1 MCAIDK
7 TINFA
12 RTILVGF
19 STFQVNFFQNL
30 HGMRKKA
37 WLDVMDTGI
46 RDALNRLQ
54 ADMVALQ
61 ESRQADTKSSAG
73 DKHETAR
80 AMVDQ
85 ELQQLNQQREK
96 AQRNQSEL
104 QALTDAPCEAAARG
118 AAVETDRIIYF
129 ISISFGKLPVDG
141 AKPVYALS
149 PVSPAAQAMLGKR
162 AGEEFEI
169 NGVRHAILEVY

>member
-1 MCAIDK
+1 M
-7 TINFA
+7 N
-12 RTILVGF
+12 
-19 STFQVNFFQNL
+19 
-30 HGMRKKA
+30 KKA
-37 WLDVMDTGI
+37 WLELMDAGVQ
-46 RDALNRLQ
+46 DALNRLQ

-85 ELQQLNQQREK
+85 ELQQLNQQRER
-96 AQRNQSEL
+96 ARRNQSEL
-104 QALTDAPCEAAARG
+104 QALTDAPCEVAARG

-129 ISISFGKLPVDG
+129 ISISFGKLPVEG
-141 AKPVYALS
+141 VKPVYALS

-162 AGEEFEI
+162 AGDVFEI
-169 NGVRHAILEVY
+169 NGVRYAILQVY

>member
-1 MCAIDK
+1 MCAFDK
-7 TINFA
+7 TFKFA
-12 RTILVGF
+12 GAILVGF
-19 STFQVNFFQNL
+19 LTFRVNFFQNL
-30 HGMRKKA
+30 PRMKKKA
-37 WLDVMDTGI
+37 WLELMDAGV

-96 AQRNQSEL
+96 ALRNQSEL
-104 QALTDAPCEAAARG
+104 QQLTDAPFEVAARG
-118 AAVETDRIIYF
+118 AAVETERNIYF
-129 ISISFGKLPVDG
+129 
-141 AKPVYALS
+141 LS
-149 PVSPAAQAMLGKR
+149 L
-162 AGEEFEI
+162 I
-169 NGVRHAILEVY
+169 HI